1 MVRLIEKES
10 RMVNVRNWER
20 RRGNCWWMG
29 TELKFC
35 QMKKVLEFGCTKF
48 EGIWHGWTGNLKMAI
63 MVNFMLW
70 VFYCACTH
78 THTHKPSQDIPLRVT
93 TEESGL
99 ITTRHML
106 STRPAPSPPQ
116 QPRHTDCLLCS
127 GLPASVL
134 GDVSAPAPHGL
145 TSASLT
151 DPVLQAL
158 LQGSSKSRVA
168 LSCRRLGS
176 EFTSSQRDLCN
187 PRVQEVSLAPDWGW
201 RDPFSRWKSL
211 CCVWVCV

>member
-78 THTHKPSQDIPLRVT
+78 THTHTQTLSGHPPEGNHRGVRADNNTAHALHPPSSISTPT
-93 TEESGL
+93 TQAYGL
-99 ITTRHML
+99 
-106 STRPAPSPPQ
+106 S
-116 QPRHTDCLLCS
+116 
-127 GLPASVL
+127 SVL
-134 GDVSAPAPHGL
+134 RTPRFGSWRCLSSSPAWLNLSLPDWPSAPGSAPRI
-145 TSASLT
+145 
-151 DPVLQAL
+151 Q
-158 LQGSSKSRVA
+158 
-168 LSCRRLGS
+168 
-176 EFTSSQRDLCN
+176 
-187 PRVQEVSLAPDWGW
+187 
-201 RDPFSRWKSL
+201 
-211 CCVWVCV
+211 